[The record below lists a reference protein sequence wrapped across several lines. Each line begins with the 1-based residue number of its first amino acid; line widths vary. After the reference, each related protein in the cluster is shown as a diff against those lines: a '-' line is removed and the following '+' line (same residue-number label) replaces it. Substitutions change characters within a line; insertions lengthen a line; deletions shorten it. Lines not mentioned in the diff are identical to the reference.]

1 MLLKD
6 FLIKYTAI
14 SKKFINN
21 YYKFYDICLNN
32 TFGIS
37 VESVADY
44 LGITN
49 ISHFTERIRKKY
61 VIKIDYVIIRRK
73 GESVKDVKDVYY
85 FISFDCFE
93 KICMQSKTKMAND
106 VRDYF
111 IILRKFIDYYK
122 DHFANKI
129 NELVEMNKSIY
140 IILANKN
147 KSILKI
153 GKSNNMRK
161 RLINYSTGKDKHP
174 DIKFIMH
181 TTDPDTIENC
191 SKIFAKAY
199 KLRGKQELY
208 KMDIDKLK
216 QIIFDCAMIKN
227 KIDNYDPN
235 NIKIYDTY
243 VIFDD
248 GEEIIINSHYEF
260 IIIIITRFS
269 E

>member
-1 MLLKD
+1 
-6 FLIKYTAI
+6 
-14 SKKFINN
+14 
-21 YYKFYDICLNN
+21 
-32 TFGIS
+32 
-37 VESVADY
+37 
-44 LGITN
+44 
-49 ISHFTERIRKKY
+49 
-61 VIKIDYVIIRRK
+61 
-73 GESVKDVKDVYY
+73 
-85 FISFDCFE
+85 
-93 KICMQSKTKMAND
+93 MQSRTKKAND

-129 NELVEMNKSIY
+129 NELIEMNKSIY

-147 KSILKI
+147 KNILKI

-181 TTDPDTIENC
+181 TTDPDPDTIEKC

-216 QIIFDCAMIKN
+216 KIIFEFAIIN
-227 KIDNYDPN
+227 KKIEYYNSN
-235 NIKIYDTY
+235 NIVKYDTY

-248 GEEIIINSHYEF
+248 GEEIEYLDTKYNKIGYEKIIK
-260 IIIIITRFS
+260 
-269 E
+269 